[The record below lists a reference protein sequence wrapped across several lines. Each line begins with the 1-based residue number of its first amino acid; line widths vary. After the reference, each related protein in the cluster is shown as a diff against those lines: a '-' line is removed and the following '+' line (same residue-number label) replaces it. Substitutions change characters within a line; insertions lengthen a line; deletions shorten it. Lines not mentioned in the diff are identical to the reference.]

1 MAGRVLLRAAALG
14 LAAAGAGALHA
25 VSRWTPPREIS
36 PYVPSVRFML
46 LESAQGL
53 QAALLGA
60 HPLYGQHL
68 RDVRARAEHDL
79 AATMGGVF
87 RILHPGDR
95 AAVMDAACGAVDKG
109 LVAALQDKE
118 LSATERLRLRALR
131 VYLHAKV
138 LLLIKKEARDVANGG
153 AEASP
158 VSW

>member
-1 MAGRVLLRAAALG
+1 MYVGLLKKIPL
-14 LAAAGAGALHA
+14 LTILN
-25 VSRWTPPREIS
+25 TK
-36 PYVPSVRFML
+36 VPN
-46 LESAQGL
+46 
-53 QAALLGA
+53 
-60 HPLYGQHL
+60 
-68 RDVRARAEHDL
+68 
-79 AATMGGVF
+79 
-87 RILHPGDR
+87 PGPAPDR